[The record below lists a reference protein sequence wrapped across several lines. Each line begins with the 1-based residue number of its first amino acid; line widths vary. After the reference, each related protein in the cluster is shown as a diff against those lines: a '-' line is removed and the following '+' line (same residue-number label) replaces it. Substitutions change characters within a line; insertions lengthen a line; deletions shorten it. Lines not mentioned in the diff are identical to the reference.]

1 MKSKKFKILV
11 LPSDRTGVSKFRS
24 VDPHT
29 YLQKMYPDEFWVDIK
44 YDPPYTDDNWWKQ
57 YDLIHYHRSIGPDYD
72 ASKAVAKKLK
82 KWGIPQVM
90 DLDDYW
96 LPTPDHPAHMM
107 IKNAKVDQKIKDMLM
122 VSQYVTT
129 TTTEFA
135 SEIAKLNKN
144 VFIYPNAINH
154 EEKQYIPKPVPS
166 PRLRVGWLGGSSH
179 IKDLEILNG
188 VFGRLHRERKGQF
201 QTVLCGYDLR
211 GSMTMIDEKTG
222 KQTQRPITPK
232 ESVWYKY
239 EQIMTDNYGIIADE
253 EYKAELL
260 SFKKKGITGDENS
273 DYRRVWTK
281 PITTYASNYNHFDIS
296 LAPIKEHIF
305 NKVKSQLKVIEAGFH
320 KKALIVQDYGPY
332 TIDCINA
339 INKGGSLNNTGNA
352 LMVPKSKNHK
362 MWYQHIKRLLDNP
375 NMVQDLGEKLHETVF
390 PQYTLETVTR
400 KRAEWYRE
408 IIRKS

>member
-1 MKSKKFKILV
+1 
-11 LPSDRTGVSKFRS
+11 
-24 VDPHT
+24 
-29 YLQKMYPDEFWVDIK
+29 
-44 YDPPYTDDNWWKQ
+44 
-57 YDLIHYHRSIGPDYD
+57 
-72 ASKAVAKKLK
+72 
-82 KWGIPQVM
+82 
-90 DLDDYW
+90 
-96 LPTPDHPAHMM
+96 
-107 IKNAKVDQKIKDMLM
+107 
-122 VSQYVTT
+122 
-129 TTTEFA
+129 
-135 SEIAKLNKN
+135 
-144 VFIYPNAINH
+144 
-154 EEKQYIPKPVPS
+154 
-166 PRLRVGWLGGSSH
+166 
-179 IKDLEILNG
+179 
-188 VFGRLHRERKGQF
+188 
-201 QTVLCGYDLR
+201 
-211 GSMTMIDEKTG
+211 MTMIDEKTG

-339 INKGGSLNNTGNA
+339 INKGGSLNNAGNA

>member
-1 MKSKKFKILV
+1 
-11 LPSDRTGVSKFRS
+11 
-24 VDPHT
+24 
-29 YLQKMYPDEFWVDIK
+29 
-44 YDPPYTDDNWWKQ
+44 
-57 YDLIHYHRSIGPDYD
+57 
-72 ASKAVAKKLK
+72 
-82 KWGIPQVM
+82 
-90 DLDDYW
+90 
-96 LPTPDHPAHMM
+96 M

-135 SEIAKLNKN
+135 SEISKLNKK

-154 EEKQYIPKPVPS
+154 EEKQYIPKPTPS

-188 VFGRLHRERKGQF
+188 VFGRLHRERAGKF

-239 EQIMTDNYGIIADE
+239 EQIMTDNYGIISE
-253 EYKAELL
+253 EDYKGELL
-260 SFKKKGITGDENS
+260 SFKKKNITGDENS

-281 PITTYASNYNHFDIS
+281 PITTYASNYNNFDIS
-296 LAPIKEHIF
+296 LAPLKEHIF

-320 KKALIVQDYGPY
+320 KKALIVQDFGPY

-339 INKGGSLNNTGNA
+339 IERGGSINSAGNA

-362 MWYQHIKRLLDNP
+362 LWYQHIKRLIDNP

-390 PQYTLETVTR
+390 PKYTLETVTK

-408 IIRKS
+408 LIRKS

>member
-1 MKSKKFKILV
+1 
-11 LPSDRTGVSKFRS
+11 
-24 VDPHT
+24 
-29 YLQKMYPDEFWVDIK
+29 
-44 YDPPYTDDNWWKQ
+44 
-57 YDLIHYHRSIGPDYD
+57 
-72 ASKAVAKKLK
+72 
-82 KWGIPQVM
+82 M

-135 SEIAKLNKN
+135 SEISKLNKN
-144 VFIYPNAINH
+144 VFIFPNAINH

-222 KQTQRPITPK
+222 KQTQRPITPT

-239 EQIMTDNYGIIADE
+239 EQIMTDNYNIIADE
-253 EYKAELL
+253 DYKAELL

-339 INKGGSLNNTGNA
+339 VNRGGSINNAGNA
-352 LMVPKSKNHK
+352 LMVPRSKNHK
-362 MWYQHIKRLLDNP
+362 MWYQHVKRLLDNP

-400 KRAEWYRE
+400 NRAEWYRE